1 MFFYMYMSDD
11 NKPIGWWLKEVDR
24 LLEQSLAGALA
35 VEGVDRR
42 QWQLLNAVAAEGS
55 AIALAPFL
63 PEQADRDRATAA
75 LVERGWVE
83 RRGDALAL
91 TAYGAALRSRLTVL
105 VGARR
110 RRITAGIS
118 DAEYGATVDVL
129 RRMAGNLATG

>member
-91 TAYGAALRSRLTVL
+91 TADGAALRSRLTVL
-105 VGARR
+105 VGAQR